1 MYMLYQK
8 IVAYKNATDRPFFCI
23 MADAEKR
30 AVSCKKVSG
39 DFVISN
45 CVAAAWDILQEHTD
59 TTLTE
64 YVEFL
69 MINALAFL
77 REHDGKVT
85 KEDADVFDEII
96 GELLDLAGKAR
107 AQRETGKE

>member
-23 MADAEKR
+23 MADGEKR
-30 AVSCKKVSG
+30 AVSCKNVSG

-45 CVAAAWDILQEHTD
+45 CVGAAWDVLKEHTD
-59 TTLTE
+59 STLTE

-69 MINALAFL
+69 INTALAFL
-77 REHDGKVT
+77 REHNGKVT
-85 KEDADVFDEII
+85 KEDANVFDEII
-96 GELLDLAGKAR
+96 GELQYLAGKAR
-107 AQRETGKE
+107 AQREAVKE